1 MLKIYHFTFKS
12 RSRSRLFYAAHLH
25 FCKSSPVSVRVQS
38 LTVKY
43 LSLEKWGSLHRSTA
57 VSSLVSVK
65 LVHSSC
71 ALREILGSPF
81 VAGDDEVSRMKDLHM
96 PKKNPERFSVW

>member
-1 MLKIYHFTFKS
+1 MLHIYIS
-12 RSRSRLFYAAHLH
+12 ANPGPCLL
-25 FCKSSPVSVRVQS
+25 RVQS

-57 VSSLVSVK
+57 VSSLVYAK

-71 ALREILGSPF
+71 AHQEILGSPF
-81 VAGDDEVSRMKDLHM
+81 VTRDDEVSHMKDLHT
-96 PKKNPERFSVW
+96 KKNPKP

>member
-1 MLKIYHFTFKS
+1 MLHIYIS
-12 RSRSRLFYAAHLH
+12 ADPSLCLL
-25 FCKSSPVSVRVQS
+25 RVQS

-43 LSLEKWGSLHRSTA
+43 LSLEKWDSLHCSTA

-71 ALREILGSPF
+71 ALQEILGSPF
-81 VAGDDEVSRMKDLHM
+81 VAGDDEVSHM
-96 PKKNPERFSVW
+96 